1 LGSQIVQG
9 SATVSGRRLAEGG
22 WAVVS
27 QQIAEALSIPIG
39 GMLTLPTPT
48 GPAHLRLAATTTN
61 LAWSPGVIFLGAA
74 DYRRLFASSLP
85 TALAVA
91 LRTGADPTAVNKAIE
106 RTLGPNSGLS
116 STTAR
121 ARQSSIDSL
130 TGEGLDQLRQ
140 ISLILLV
147 AAILAMAAA
156 LTSAIWSRRAALAG
170 LRLAGV
176 RPGRLRQILL
186 CESALMLGAGC
197 ITGALAGVYGQLTID
212 GYLQHVTAS
221 RWQTSAPVCAR
232 PRSSRWCWRWC
243 SQSWRSPA
251 IWPRACPPPSHSMSS
266 ALVLARANARY
277 WFGLA
282 AFVRLQLARW
292 RERATALED
301 PRRRTLALAK
311 LEDERLNPQLA
322 ATLATQAPRA
332 RRRCVAE
339 AIVAAQVAYD
349 YRDAL
354 GECSLEDE
362 DEYTH
367 ELAEAM
373 CRVHQRLPGWPAVAG
388 VARANTARWLQAQRR
403 GHAAI
408 EGEDG
413 PLREWA
419 MREASATKLG
429 WPEWL
434 AGAQASVLGGHAL
447 VALAADDRATSEQA
461 EALDRA
467 YLSIGALTMLDSV
480 IDRDHGTSACELD
493 YGAWYES
500 DEQMGEHLAAAARD
514 ALHAA
519 TLAPGGPHH
528 AMTLTGIVAFYASAQ
543 QAHES
548 RARVIFAPIRRE
560 LGGGLRP
567 ALAIMRAWRAAKRA
581 RSRGTPQARR
591 AWRLAPPAALVAA
604 SLATGGPAV
613 RTAQA
618 TTGSGADRHG
628 PTDIRDSDRAH
639 SARSLRASD
648 EAHLRY
654 VSASGS
660 TLYETGRA
668 SGTLPGPMRV
678 HMSIGPTFSGSFR
691 IYASGG
697 TIAGHGT
704 AIPHGVGVYES
715 FAGSVTLTGG
725 SGRFRHA
732 SGSAK
737 LYGTFNRNTYALLI
751 QTEGTLHY

>member
-1 LGSQIVQG
+1 
-9 SATVSGRRLAEGG
+9 
-22 WAVVS
+22 
-27 QQIAEALSIPIG
+27 
-39 GMLTLPTPT
+39 
-48 GPAHLRLAATTTN
+48 
-61 LAWSPGVIFLGAA
+61 
-74 DYRRLFASSLP
+74 
-85 TALAVA
+85 
-91 LRTGADPTAVNKAIE
+91 
-106 RTLGPNSGLS
+106 
-116 STTAR
+116 
-121 ARQSSIDSL
+121 
-130 TGEGLDQLRQ
+130 
-140 ISLILLV
+140 
-147 AAILAMAAA
+147 
-156 LTSAIWSRRAALAG
+156 
-170 LRLAGV
+170 
-176 RPGRLRQILL
+176 
-186 CESALMLGAGC
+186 
-197 ITGALAGVYGQLTID
+197 
-212 GYLQHVTAS
+212 
-221 RWQTSAPVCAR
+221 
-232 PRSSRWCWRWC
+232 
-243 SQSWRSPA
+243 
-251 IWPRACPPPSHSMSS
+251 MSS

-292 RERATALED
+292 HERAAALED
-301 PRRRTLALAK
+301 PRRRALALAK

-322 ATLATQAPRA
+322 ATLATQAPRD
-332 RRRCVAE
+332 RRGGVAE

-362 DEYTH
+362 DEYAH
-367 ELAEAM
+367 ELAEAI
-373 CRVHQRLPGWPAVAG
+373 CRVQQRLPGWPAVAG
-388 VARANTARWLQAQRR
+388 VARANAARWLEAQRR

-408 EGEDG
+408 DGEDG

-419 MREASATKLG
+419 TREASGTGLG

-447 VALAADDRATSEQA
+447 VALAAEDRATSEQA

-480 IDRDHGTSACELD
+480 IDRDRGTPARELD
-493 YGAWYES
+493 YGRWYES
-500 DEQMGEHLAAAARD
+500 DKQMGERLAAAVRD
-514 ALHAA
+514 ALDAA
-519 TLAPGGPHH
+519 TLAPGRAHH
-528 AMTLTGIVAFYASAQ
+528 TMTLTGIVAFYASAQ

-548 RARVIFAPIRRE
+548 RARIVFAPVRRE
-560 LGGGLRP
+560 LGAGLRP
-567 ALAIMRAWRAAKRA
+567 ALAIMRTWRAAKRA
-581 RSRGTPQARR
+581 RSLGAPPARG

-604 SLATGGPAV
+604 CLAASGSTV

-618 TTGSGADRHG
+618 ATGSGADGHA
-628 PTDIRDSDRAH
+628 PTGILDSDRAH
-639 SARSLRASD
+639 STRSLRASD

-678 HMSIGPTFSGSFR
+678 HMNIGPTFSGSFT

-704 AIPHGVGVYES
+704 ATPHGVGVYES

-732 SGSAK
+732 SGRAK
-737 LYGTFNRNTYALLI
+737 LYGTFNRDTYALLL

>member
-1 LGSQIVQG
+1 
-9 SATVSGRRLAEGG
+9 
-22 WAVVS
+22 
-27 QQIAEALSIPIG
+27 
-39 GMLTLPTPT
+39 
-48 GPAHLRLAATTTN
+48 
-61 LAWSPGVIFLGAA
+61 
-74 DYRRLFASSLP
+74 
-85 TALAVA
+85 
-91 LRTGADPTAVNKAIE
+91 
-106 RTLGPNSGLS
+106 
-116 STTAR
+116 
-121 ARQSSIDSL
+121 
-130 TGEGLDQLRQ
+130 
-140 ISLILLV
+140 
-147 AAILAMAAA
+147 
-156 LTSAIWSRRAALAG
+156 
-170 LRLAGV
+170 
-176 RPGRLRQILL
+176 
-186 CESALMLGAGC
+186 
-197 ITGALAGVYGQLTID
+197 
-212 GYLQHVTAS
+212 
-221 RWQTSAPVCAR
+221 
-232 PRSSRWCWRWC
+232 
-243 SQSWRSPA
+243 
-251 IWPRACPPPSHSMSS
+251 MSS

-277 WFGLA
+277 WLGLA
-282 AFVRLQLARW
+282 AFVHLQLARW
-292 RERATALED
+292 RERAATLED
-301 PRRRTLALAK
+301 PRRLALALAK
-311 LEDERLNPQLA
+311 LEDERFNPQLA
-322 ATLATQAPRA
+322 ATLATQASRA
-332 RRRCVAE
+332 HRRGVAE

-354 GECSLEDE
+354 GECLLEDE

-373 CRVHQRLPGWPAVAG
+373 RRVHQRLPGWGAVAD
-388 VARANTARWLQAQRR
+388 VARANAARWLEAQRR

-408 EGEDG
+408 DGEDG

-419 MREASATKLG
+419 THEASGTELG

-447 VALAADDRATSEQA
+447 VALAADEGATSEQA

-480 IDRDHGTSACELD
+480 IDRDRVTSARELD
-493 YGAWYES
+493 YGRWYES
-500 DEQMGEHLAAAARD
+500 DEQMGERLAAAVRD
-514 ALHAA
+514 ALDAA
-519 TLAPGGPHH
+519 TLAPGGAHH
-528 AMTLTGIVAFYASAQ
+528 VMTLTGIVAFYAAAPQAQ
-543 QAHES
+543 ES
-548 RARVIFAPIRRE
+548 RARVIFAPVRRE
-560 LGGGLRP
+560 LGAGLRP
-567 ALAIMRAWRAAKRA
+567 ALAIMRAWRVAERA
-581 RSRGTPQARR
+581 RSLGAPQARR

-604 SLATGGPAV
+604 CLATSGSAV

-618 TTGSGADRHG
+618 TTGSGADDHS
-628 PTDIRDSDRAH
+628 PTGIRDSDRAH

-668 SGTLPGPMRV
+668 SGTLPGSMRV
-678 HMSIGPTFSGSFR
+678 HMTIGPTFSGTFT